1 MQIYG
6 VGVFETWAPV
16 VQWATIRTLII
27 LAVKEKLISAQC
39 DISAVFVHASMPE
52 GEEVYVHQPQGL
64 IEDMTV
70 F

>member
-1 MQIYG
+1 M
-6 VGVFETWAPV
+6 
-16 VQWATIRTLII
+16 I

-39 DISAVFVHASMPE
+39 DITAAFVHASLPE